1 MKYLK
6 VNDKISVRLDINDLG
21 HNMWCFNESN

>member
-1 MKYLK
+1 MKYSE

-21 HNMWCFNESN
+21 LNIWCFNESN